1 MEYGL
6 IGEKLGH
13 SFSKEIHTLLAD
25 YDYTLCEI
33 PKGDLDDFLTKRAF
47 RAVNVTIP
55 YKQAVIPYL
64 AQISPEAKEIGA
76 VNTVVNRE
84 GKLYGYNTDFYGICA
99 ALAKLGVTSLA
110 GKKALILGTGG
121 TSLTA
126 RAALRSLGAAS
137 ILRVSRTP
145 REEDTVSYEEALA
158 HHTDAAVIFNTTP
171 VGMYPNA
178 DASPISLDAFPALS
192 CVFDAVYNPLRTRLV
207 QDALARG
214 IPASGGLYMLVAQA
228 FRAAEIFLDKSLS
241 SAALSNTYKRILRS
255 KENVVLIGMPA
266 SGKTT
271 AGRALA
277 RELNRELIDLDAAL
291 VADAGRDIPTI
302 FREDGEARFRD
313 LEAETVAKY
322 AAKTGLIIATGG
334 GVVLRSEN
342 VARLKQNGRLFF
354 LDRDLDSLYPTA
366 DRPTASTREAI
377 EARYRERLP
386 LYLAAADV
394 TVKPNGYLPDT
405 IAQIKKELF
414 S

>member
-99 ALAKLGVTSLA
+99 ALAKMGVTSLA

>member
-33 PKGDLDDFLTKRAF
+33 PKGDLDEFLTKRAF

-64 AQISPEAKEIGA
+64 TEISPEAKEIGA

-99 ALAKLGVTSLA
+99 ALAKMGVTSLA

-145 REEDTVSYEEALA
+145 REEDTVSYEDALA